1 MLEDFRLEDSEKT
14 HTDNISKLI
23 KAYGESR
30 EQEIRELYN
39 KNRTGL
45 ETNATI
51 KDHIA
56 FFTYKETEKALTE
69 KYGKPREPQ
78 KLKKTSGSKLYDLEK
93 TTETPKKRKGLL
105 RFIFRE

>member
-39 KNRTGL
+39 QNRTGL
-45 ETNATI
+45 EANATI

-56 FFTYKETEKALTE
+56 FFTYRETEKILTE
-69 KYGKPREPQ
+69 RYGKIVRDS
-78 KLKKTSGSKLYDLEK
+78 KTPKPNSSKPYNMEK
-93 TTETPKKRKGLL
+93 TTEVPKKGKGLL
-105 RFIFRE
+105 RFIFR